1 MKNKL
6 KKYGR
11 IMQVKSNDAEYK
23 VKIFSWEMSLSE
35 WRQFWKIR
43 KKVIAV

>member
-1 MKNKL
+1 MKKKF

-23 VKIFSWEMSLSE
+23 VKIFFL
-35 WRQFWKIR
+35 RNVF
-43 KKVIAV
+43 V